1 MAFAEILF
9 LLLHGHCGFT
19 GLFLEDTRQVDNYR
33 DWHEV
38 NHGNLKTTESHH
50 RNNAFVKVSSLSL
63 NLEVSL
69 AQVSHIP
76 EILGKYLKPN
86 LECITQNK
94 SYTRNEVGFNQYD
107 KLFLYTKHEKI
118 LNRQKYDKYSE
129 HIKAFSRK
137 SQLIN
142 TGKLKWQRDT
152 AAALTVGK
160 PLPRSQTSLS
170 IREHTPER
178 NPTGAAGVRKLSA
191 GSPISFYTR
200 EPTQERSPMSATN
213 VGKLLLIVMP

>member
-38 NHGNLKTTESHH
+38 NHGNLKTMESHH

-94 SYTRNEVGFNQYD
+94 SYARNEVGFNQYD

-137 SQLIN
+137 SQLIKHWK
-142 TGKLKWQRDT
+142 TQMAERHCSCTDCGKASSQKPDLIKHQR
-152 AAALTVGK
+152 A
-160 PLPRSQTSLS
+160 
-170 IREHTPER
+170 HTRR